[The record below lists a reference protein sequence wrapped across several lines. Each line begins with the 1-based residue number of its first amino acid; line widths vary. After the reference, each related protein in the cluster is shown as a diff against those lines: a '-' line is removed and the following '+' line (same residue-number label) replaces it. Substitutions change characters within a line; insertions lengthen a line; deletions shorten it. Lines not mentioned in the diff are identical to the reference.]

1 MKLEQVGSMVPLL
14 LFIALVAG
22 CVWLTR
28 RSTRQREVQGET
40 LYGTKGW
47 LGFFLVT
54 AFVLTPL
61 VGIGTQLKTFTDV
74 EARTPAVLELAGYV
88 PYKAF
93 CWCLLLG
100 VIVWQVWMANRLRTR
115 YEPESVGHAKLFL
128 ALSPFVIYL
137 SDVGAGWAFLDVN
150 ATGED
155 MGRTVR
161 GFISNFLW
169 YLYFTKSER
178 VKNTYFGAKQSTD
191 LGAFEPGRPRV
202 RKLKGLE
209 QRREP
214 VFADLPVHAVP
225 ASDPAGPSAEG
236 EQDQVWWYAEGEHR
250 SGPVSAAQLE
260 QLLQAGTISLNTL
273 VWREG
278 RLTWKPLQQIPE
290 LASGSAAPLAPSDV
304 EPDFVRLDRLRERT
318 AGASLWASAV
328 VLSVALV
335 WFSLAF
341 HLPERASLGSA
352 LGIGLGALL
361 IPVVVVAIF
370 SLWTAYPSQRKNLQ
384 VFVGCCAV
392 LLVTSG
398 ASSLSTRGYVERWL
412 NKNNLSAEDFR
423 SQANKCAQLRDLR
436 CQESSWREYVRL
448 RPEDPVGIARLGFA
462 LNQRDKHE
470 EAIVHLK
477 KSMDLGAGAY
487 DLFAYYADSHDKL
500 GHTSDA
506 IEWSYKALS
515 VAPSLVDVR
524 GRLARLLL
532 KTHRPYEALS
542 LLQAYDSQMEAKG
555 MRPYFTAQRISIE
568 TAIDKAEPEKNEERL
583 ALRLPMYAGHFFAP
597 VTLGSGKPKPFMV
610 DTGASLTSLSEA
622 MLRDSKAVYRVVDPK
637 VQMTVADGR
646 KVAAKGV
653 VVESMK
659 VGPFELKNVP
669 AVVCTDC
676 VSLLGQASLTKFDM
690 QSVRAQ
696 GVDFLLLAQR
706 GMVPPQPPSNLKT
719 SSPQPSAQAQT
730 P

>member
-28 RSTRQREVQGET
+28 RSARQREVQGQT

-115 YEPESVGHAKLFL
+115 YEPESVAHAKLFL
-128 ALSPFVIYL
+128 ALSPFVMYL
-137 SDVGAGWAFLDVN
+137 GDVGAAWAFLDVN
-150 ATGED
+150 AAGED
-155 MGRTVR
+155 AGRTVR
-161 GFISNFLW
+161 GFISSFLW
-169 YLYFTKSER
+169 FLYFTKSER
-178 VKNTYFGAKQSTD
+178 VKNTY
-191 LGAFEPGRPRV
+191 LGAEQSASSAPFEPGRPRV

-214 VFADLPVHAVP
+214 VFTDLPVPLAP
-225 ASDPAGPSAEG
+225 AADLASSPARGEG
-236 EQDQVWWYAEGEHR
+236 EQVWWYAEGEHR
-250 SGPVSAAQLE
+250 SGPVTAAQLE
-260 QLLQAGTISLNTL
+260 RLVQAGTISLNTL

-290 LASGSAAPLAPSDV
+290 LTGGRPAAPSDV

-318 AGASLWASAV
+318 AGAPLWTCAV

-341 HLPERASLGSA
+341 HLPERTSFGVA
-352 LGIGLGALL
+352 LGVGLGALL

-392 LLVTSG
+392 LLATSG
-398 ASSLSTRGYVERWL
+398 ASSLSSRGYVERWL
-412 NKNNLSAEDFR
+412 NKDNLSAEDFR

-448 RPEDPVGIARLGFA
+448 RPEDSTGIARLGFV

-487 DLFAYYADSHDKL
+487 DLFAYYADSHEKL
-500 GHTSDA
+500 GHTGDA

-524 GRLARLLL
+524 GRLASLLL

-542 LLQAYDSQMEAKG
+542 LLQAYDSQLEAKG
-555 MRPYFTAQRISIE
+555 MRPYFAAQRISIE
-568 TAIDKAEPEKNEERL
+568 TAIDKAEPEKNEERM

-622 MLRDSKAVYRVVDPK
+622 MLRDSKAAYRVVDPK
-637 VQMTVADGR
+637 VLMTVADGR

-669 AVVCTDC
+669 AVVCADC

-706 GMVPPQPPSNLKT
+706 GTVPPQPPSNLKT
-719 SSPQPSAQAQT
+719 SSPQPNAQAQT

>member
-1 MKLEQVGSMVPLL
+1 MNLHQVGSMVPLL

-28 RSTRQREVQGET
+28 RSARQRAVQGEP

-54 AFVLTPL
+54 AFVVSPL
-61 VGIGTQLKTFTDV
+61 MSIGTQFRTFADV

-100 VIVWQVWMANRLRTR
+100 VIVWKVWMANRLRTR
-115 YEPESVGHAKLFL
+115 YEPESVVHAKLFL
-128 ALSPFVIYL
+128 ALSPFVMYL
-137 SDVGAGWAFLDVN
+137 GDVGAGWAFLSVN
-150 ATGED
+150 ATGEEV
-155 MGRTVR
+155 GRTIG
-161 GFISNFLW
+161 GFISSFLW
-169 YLYFTKSER
+169 FLYFTKSER
-178 VKNTYFGAKQSTD
+178 VKNTYFGAKQNPGSEP
-191 LGAFEPGRPRV
+191 FEPGRPRV
-202 RKLKGLE
+202 RNLKGLE
-209 QRREP
+209 HRREP
-214 VFADLPVHAVP
+214 VFEDVPVHAVP
-225 ASDPAGPSAEG
+225 APDAAGASTESG
-236 EQDQVWWYAEGEHR
+236 TEQVWWYAEGEHR
-250 SGPVSAAQLE
+250 SGPVSAAQLQ
-260 QLLQAGTISLNTL
+260 QLVQAGTISLNTL

-290 LASGSAAPLAPSDV
+290 LSDGRAVAPPGV

-318 AGASLWASAV
+318 AGAPLWICAV

-341 HLPERASLGSA
+341 HLPERASLAYA
-352 LGIGLGALL
+352 LGVGFGALL

-370 SLWTAYPSQRKNLQ
+370 SLWAAYPSQRKNLQ

-392 LLVTSG
+392 LLATSS
-398 ASSLSTRGYVERWL
+398 ASSLSTRGYVERWF
-412 NKNNLSAEDFR
+412 NKGNLSAEDFR
-423 SQANKCAQLRDLR
+423 SQANKCMQLRDLR

-448 RPEDPVGIARLGFA
+448 RPEDSVGIARLGFV
-462 LNQRDKHE
+462 LNERDKHE
-470 EAIVHLK
+470 EAIVQLK

-487 DLFAYYADSHDKL
+487 DLFAYYADSHEKL
-500 GHTSDA
+500 GHTGDA

-524 GRLARLLL
+524 GRLAGLLL

-542 LLQAYDSQMEAKG
+542 LLQAYDSQLEAKG
-555 MRPYFTAQRISIE
+555 MRPYFVAQRISIE
-568 TAIDKAEPEKNEERL
+568 TAIDKAEPEKNEERM
-583 ALRLPMYAGHFFAP
+583 ALRLPMFAGHFFAP
-597 VTLGSGKPKPFMV
+597 VTLGPGKPKPFMV

-706 GMVPPQPPSNLKT
+706 GTVPPQPPSNLKT

>member
-1 MKLEQVGSMVPLL
+1 MNMEQVGSMVPLL
-14 LFIALVAG
+14 LFIALIAG
-22 CVWLTR
+22 SVWFTR
-28 RSTRQREVQGET
+28 RSARQRGVRGEM

-61 VGIGTQLKTFTDV
+61 VGIGTQLRTFTDL
-74 EARTPAVLELAGYV
+74 ELRTPVVLELAGYV

-100 VIVWQVWMANRLRTR
+100 IIVWQVWMANRLRTR
-115 YEPESVGHAKLFL
+115 YEPESVAHAKLFL
-128 ALSPFVIYL
+128 ALSPFVMYL
-137 SDVGAGWAFLDVN
+137 GDVGAAWAFLAIN

-155 MGRTVR
+155 VGRTVR

-178 VKNTYFGAKQSTD
+178 VKNTY
-191 LGAFEPGRPRV
+191 LGAGQSANFGSFETGRARV
-202 RKLKGLE
+202 RKLKPLE

-214 VFADLPVHAVP
+214 VFADVPVQALPV
-225 ASDPAGPSAEG
+225 SDPASASIEDG
-236 EQDQVWWYAEGEHR
+236 AQQVWWYAEGEHR

-260 QLLQAGTISLNTL
+260 QLLQAGTISSTTL

-290 LASGSAAPLAPSDV
+290 LVSGSATAAPSDV

-318 AGASLWASAV
+318 AGAPLWSCAV
-328 VLSVALV
+328 VLSVALM

-341 HLPERASLGSA
+341 HLPERASFGYA
-352 LGIGLGALL
+352 LGVGLGALL
-361 IPVVVVAIF
+361 IPVVAVAIF

-392 LLVTSG
+392 LLATSG
-398 ASSLSTRGYVERWL
+398 ASSLFSRGYVERWL
-412 NKNNLSAEDFR
+412 NKDNLSAEDFR

-448 RPEDPVGIARLGFA
+448 RPEDSTGIARLGFV

-487 DLFAYYADSHDKL
+487 DLFAYYADSHEKL
-500 GHTSDA
+500 GHTGDA

-524 GRLARLLL
+524 GRLAGLLL

-542 LLQAYDSQMEAKG
+542 LLQAYDSQLEAKG
-555 MRPYFTAQRISIE
+555 IRPYFAAQRISIE
-568 TAIDKAEPEKNEERL
+568 TAIDKAEPEKNEERM

-622 MLRDSKAVYRVVDPK
+622 VLRDSKAVYRVVDPK

-653 VVESMK
+653 VIESMK

-696 GVDFLLLAQR
+696 GVEFLLLAQR
-706 GMVPPQPPSNLKT
+706 GTAAPQPASNLKT
-719 SSPQPSAQAQT
+719 SSPQPNAQT
-730 P
+730 QTP

>member
-1 MKLEQVGSMVPLL
+1 MNMEQVGSMVPLL

-28 RSTRQREVQGET
+28 RSARQREIQGET

-61 VGIGTQLKTFTDV
+61 VGIGTQVRTFADV

-115 YEPESVGHAKLFL
+115 YEPESVAHAKLFL
-128 ALSPFVIYL
+128 ALSPFVMYL
-137 SDVGAGWAFLDVN
+137 SDVGAAWAFLDVN

-155 MGRTVR
+155 VGRTVR

-178 VKNTYFGAKQSTD
+178 VKNTYFAASQSASS
-191 LGAFEPGRPRV
+191 GPFEPGRPRM
-202 RKLKGLE
+202 RNLKGLE
-209 QRREP
+209 RRREP
-214 VFADLPVHAVP
+214 VFADVSMHSVP
-225 ASDPAGPSAEG
+225 ASSPASAPAESG
-236 EQDQVWWYAEGEHR
+236 TDQVWWYAEGEHR
-250 SGPVSAAQLE
+250 SGPMSAAQIE
-260 QLLQAGTISLNTL
+260 QLVQAGTISLNTL

-278 RLTWKPLQQIPE
+278 RLAWKPLQQVPE
-290 LASGSAAPLAPSDV
+290 LAGGRAAAPSDV
-304 EPDFVRLDRLRERT
+304 EPDFVRLDRLRGRA
-318 AGASLWASAV
+318 AGAPLWICAV
-328 VLSVALV
+328 LLSVALV
-335 WFSLAF
+335 WSSLAF
-341 HLPERASLGSA
+341 HLPERASLGYA
-352 LGIGLGALL
+352 LGVGLGALL

-384 VFVGCCAV
+384 VFAGCCAA
-392 LLVTSG
+392 LLATSSV
-398 ASSLSTRGYVERWL
+398 SSLSTRGYVERWF
-412 NKNNLSAEDFR
+412 NKGNLSAEDFR
-423 SQANKCAQLRDLR
+423 LQANKCAQLRDLR

-448 RPEDPVGIARLGFA
+448 RPEDSVGIARLGFV

-470 EAIVHLK
+470 EAIVQLK

-487 DLFAYYADSHDKL
+487 DLFAYYADSHEKL

-524 GRLARLLL
+524 GRLASLLL

-542 LLQAYDSQMEAKG
+542 LLQAYDSQLEAKG
-555 MRPYFTAQRISIE
+555 MRPYFVAQRISIE
-568 TAIDKAEPEKNEERL
+568 TAIDKAEPEKNEERM
-583 ALRLPMYAGHFFAP
+583 ALRLPIYAGHFFAP
-597 VTLGSGKPKPFMV
+597 VTLGSSKPKPFMV

-622 MLRDSKAVYRVVDPK
+622 MLRDSKAAYRVVDPK

-669 AVVCTDC
+669 ALVCTDC

-706 GMVPPQPPSNLKT
+706 GTAAPQPPSNQRT

>member
-1 MKLEQVGSMVPLL
+1 MNSQQVGSMVPLL

-28 RSTRQREVQGET
+28 RSARQRAVQGEP

-54 AFVLTPL
+54 AFVVSPL
-61 VGIGTQLKTFTDV
+61 MGIGTQFRTFADV

-115 YEPESVGHAKLFL
+115 YEPESVAHAKLFL

-137 SDVGAGWAFLDVN
+137 SDVGAGWAFLNVN
-150 ATGED
+150 ATGEEI
-155 MGRTVR
+155 GRTIR
-161 GFISNFLW
+161 GFISSFLW
-169 YLYFTKSER
+169 FLYFTKSER
-178 VKNTYFGAKQSTD
+178 VKNTYFGARQSPSSEPY
-191 LGAFEPGRPRV
+191 EPGRPRV
-202 RKLKGLE
+202 RNLKGLE

-214 VFADLPVHAVP
+214 VFADVPVP
-225 ASDPAGPSAEG
+225 APDAAGA
-236 EQDQVWWYAEGEHR
+236 
-250 SGPVSAAQLE
+250 
-260 QLLQAGTISLNTL
+260 
-273 VWREG
+273 
-278 RLTWKPLQQIPE
+278 
-290 LASGSAAPLAPSDV
+290 AAPPDI
-304 EPDFVRLDRLRERT
+304 EPDFVRLDRLRGRT
-318 AGASLWASAV
+318 AGAPLWTCAV

-341 HLPERASLGSA
+341 HLPERASLGYA
-352 LGIGLGALL
+352 LGIGLGAML

-392 LLVTSG
+392 LLATSS
-398 ASSLSTRGYVERWL
+398 ASSLSTRGYVERWF
-412 NKNNLSAEDFR
+412 NKGNLSAEDFR

-448 RPEDPVGIARLGFA
+448 RPEDSVGIARLGFV
-462 LNQRDKHE
+462 LNERDKHE
-470 EAIVHLK
+470 EAIVQLK
-477 KSMDLGAGAY
+477 KSIDLGAGAY
-487 DLFAYYADSHDKL
+487 DLFAYYADSHEKL
-500 GHTSDA
+500 GHTGDA

-524 GRLARLLL
+524 ARLAGLLL

-542 LLQAYDSQMEAKG
+542 LLQAYDSQLEAKG
-555 MRPYFTAQRISIE
+555 MRPYFAAQRISIE
-568 TAIDKAEPEKNEERL
+568 TAIDKAEPEKNEERM
-583 ALRLPMYAGHFFAP
+583 ALRLPMFAGHFFAP

-622 MLRDSKAVYRVVDPK
+622 LLRDSKAVYRVVDPK
-637 VQMTVADGR
+637 TQMTVADGR
-646 KVAAKGV
+646 KVEAKAV
-653 VVESMK
+653 VVESIK

-676 VSLLGQASLTKFDM
+676 VSLLGQASLSKFDM

-696 GVDFLLLAQR
+696 GVDFLLLAHR
-706 GMVPPQPPSNLKT
+706 GTPQLQTPSN
-719 SSPQPSAQAQT
+719 
-730 P
+730 